1 MDWGRIERIKHG
13 LREDWELTEGELR
26 DDLEWIEGELRED
39 WSRLRKYWGG
49 IKSELKEVLRRD

>member
-39 WSRLRKYWGG
+39 WSR
-49 IKSELKEVLRRD
+49 